1 MQIAYFD
8 CFSGISGD
16 MTLAALID
24 AGADLAAIQAAIASM
39 DLGAVRLS
47 VTNTQRH
54 GFRGKLLSIEQPR
67 EHAHRF
73 LRDIHTHIRRGRFS
87 VRAKDLAM
95 RFFERIAR
103 AEAKVHGTT
112 IDRVQ
117 FHEVGAIDSIVDM
130 VGVAVAWD
138 LLGIEKAY
146 ASAVPTGSGLIRIA
160 HGTVSVPAPATA
172 ELLMGVPIAPT
183 QIQMEM
189 TTPTG
194 AAILTELVSDFGP
207 MPSIQVGRIG
217 YGAGN
222 KDVPDRPNLLRLLIG
237 NALGSPTKPVH
248 HNSDHIVVLECNL
261 DDIPGEQIGFAI
273 ESLWKAG
280 ALDVFT
286 SSIQMKKN
294 RPGTL
299 LTVLAKPDD
308 RQSLEAILFQHTG
321 TLGIRYRR
329 QARTVLPRTAIEV
342 PTPWGIVLGKV
353 SKLPSGEED
362 FSPEYEDCARIART
376 FGLRLIDVTQKVHES
391 YRIDL
396 RPTPRISTSNQA
408 ASNQAASPRVESVNA
423 VFMQAA
429 FEDEFGTDS
438 MKPKGLESPT
448 QTPELPQHEKSIES
462 GLESEGPNE
471 FYRWDSSPWSVE
483 RIAPL
488 PPPKN
493 PSEFPIPDHPA
504 HHDPAQHLRDK
515 P

>member
-24 AGADLAAIQAAIASM
+24 AGADLAAIQTAIASM

-47 VTNTQRH
+47 VANTQRN
-54 GFRGKLLSIEQPR
+54 GFRGKLLAIEQPR
-67 EHAHRF
+67 EHAHRY

-87 VRAKDLAM
+87 ARAKDLAM

-112 IDRVQ
+112 MDRVQ

-130 VGVAVAWD
+130 VGVAIAWD
-138 LLGIEKAY
+138 MLGIEKGY

-207 MPSIQVGRIG
+207 MPSMQVGRIG

-222 KDVPDRPNLLRLLIG
+222 KNIPDRPNLLRLLIG
-237 NALGSPTKPVH
+237 NALSSTTKSVQR
-248 HNSDHIVVLECNL
+248 NSDQVVVLECNL
-261 DDIPGEQIGFAI
+261 DDIPAEQIGFAI
-273 ESLWKAG
+273 ECLWKAG

-299 LTVLAKPDD
+299 LTVLAKPED
-308 RQSLEAILFQHTG
+308 RQSMEAILFQHTG

-329 QARTVLPRTAIEV
+329 QARTVLPRTTVEV

-362 FSPEYEDCARIART
+362 FSPEYEDCARIAKT
-376 FGLRLIDVTQKVHES
+376 YGLRLIDVTQKVHEC
-391 YRIDL
+391 YQIEL
-396 RPTPRISTSNQA
+396 RPTALISTSNQE
-408 ASNQAASPRVESVNA
+408 ASPRVESVNA

-438 MKPKGLESPT
+438 MKPKELESPT
-448 QTPELPQHEKSIES
+448 RNPELPQQEKNSETR
-462 GLESEGPNE
+462 LESEGPNE

-488 PPPKN
+488 PPPKI
-493 PSEFPIPDHPA
+493 PSEFPIPDHA
-504 HHDPAQHLRDK
+504 VHDDPLQHPRDT